1 MSSSPSPA
9 PEQPDA
15 APVAPRRRAGGW
27 RVGRACIALAVTLT
41 ALVLV
46 VLAAIERLTRI
57 DPPPVAAERRSAAQA
72 LPLTVRGDR
81 TYVGEDAWMGR
92 RRGVW
97 ELHLAGD
104 PYTLGYT
111 HGRLGAR
118 LLVEQE
124 EYMFGEFRKY
134 VPSPIARTLIRAG
147 VMLGYRNLGKLMPL
161 DRQVELAG
169 LAAGSI
175 DLHGDFLPT
184 FHRMVFYHALHDITQ
199 TLEKSPLLGCSAFAA
214 GGKATRDGHL
224 LVGRNFDFEGPE
236 IFDRE
241 KVVLFFRP
249 AGKIPFASVAWTGM
263 TGAVTGINAEKIYV
277 SVNAAR
283 TDDKGQVGI
292 PVEILIREILENA
305 RSIDDVVAQVRTPVL
320 VPDLYFVADGKT
332 GEAAVIERSP
342 TRLAVRKLDPQQG
355 WLALSNHARDPMFAA
370 DRRNDHLKRYL
381 TSGARLDR
389 MEELL
394 RERSG
399 QIDPAGALDILRDK
413 RGPGGEPLGLGNRN
427 ALDAII
433 ATHSVVVDASDLV
446 LWVGAGP
453 HASGKFVA
461 FDLTRELGAGTRA
474 ATAREGT
481 AASEPADLAADPIV
495 DTQEFAD
502 YRLAQAALRSAT
514 QLRALGRRDRALD
527 EARVAVGAE
536 ERSPEAQ
543 QLLGDLLWERGER
556 DAARAAYRRFLQ
568 LHPPYLGDVET
579 AQQRLR

>member
-1 MSSSPSPA
+1 MSSSPSPM
-9 PEQPDA
+9 PES
-15 APVAPRRRAGGW
+15 VASKPRGW
-27 RVGRACIALAVTLT
+27 RVWRACIALAFTLLFVG
-41 ALVLV
+41 AI
-46 VLAAIERLTRI
+46 VLAAIDRLARI
-57 DPPPVAAERRSAAQA
+57 DPPPVPPDARAAAAA

-81 TYVGEDAWMGR
+81 TYVGDDAWMGR

-161 DRQVELAG
+161 DRQLELAG
-169 LAAGSI
+169 LAAGSV

-214 GGKATRDGHL
+214 VGGATRDGHL

-241 KVVLFFRP
+241 KVVLFFKP
-249 AGKIPFASVAWTGM
+249 AGKIPFASVAWAGM

-283 TDDKGQVGI
+283 TDDKGQVGV

-305 RSIDDVVAQVRTPVL
+305 RSIEDVVARVRTPVL

-342 TRLAVRKLDPQQG
+342 TRLAVRRLDPQQG

-370 DRRNDHLKRYL
+370 DRRNDHLERYL
-381 TSGARLDR
+381 TSGARLER

-394 RERSG
+394 KERAG
-399 QIDPAGALDILRDK
+399 KLDPAGVLDILRDK
-413 RGPGGEPLGLGNRN
+413 RGPGGAALGLGNRN

-433 ATHSVVVDASDLV
+433 ATHSVLVDASDLV
-446 LWVGAGP
+446 LWVGVGP

-461 FDLTRELGAGTRA
+461 FDLVRELGAGTRA
-474 ATAREGT
+474 KPATEPTGA
-481 AASEPADLAADPIV
+481 PADLPADPIV

-502 YRLAQAALRSAT
+502 YRLAQTALRSAAE
-514 QLRALGRRDRALD
+514 LRGLGRLDRALD
-527 EARVAVGAE
+527 AARVAAGAE
-536 ERSPEAQ
+536 ERSPDAQ
-543 QLLGDLLWERGER
+543 LLLGDLLWQRGAKEP
-556 DAARAAYRRFLQ
+556 ARAAYHRFLE
-568 LHPPYLGDVET
+568 LHPPYLADIERV
-579 AQQRLR
+579 QPRLR